1 MRAPRTPAMARIRV
15 RAGQHEVE
23 IDSRDLHID
32 NETMGQVVSEVSG
45 YLKPS
50 MRVLG
55 AMPDAEAFEP
65 EFEPVRVGAG
75 QLGPRLESLEGGGFF
90 GRPRTAS
97 ETVEQLRGAG
107 WAASPL
113 DVSRG
118 LARMAMARRLSRGAE
133 GYVTPGART

>member
-1 MRAPRTPAMARIRV
+1 MRSGAA
-15 RAGQHEVE
+15 EVE

-32 NETMGQVVSEVSG
+32 NETMGQVITEISA

-55 AMPDAEAFEP
+55 PLEDAEAREP
-65 EFEPVRVGAG
+65 EFEPVRVSGR

-90 GRPRTAS
+90 ERPRTVS

-107 WAASPL
+107 WSASPL

-118 LARMAMARRLSRGAE
+118 LARMAMSRRLSRASA
-133 GYVTPGART
+133 GYVTLDART

>member
-1 MRAPRTPAMARIRV
+1 MRSGAA
-15 RAGQHEVE
+15 EVE

-32 NETMGQVVSEVSG
+32 NETMGQVITEISG

-55 AMPDAEAFEP
+55 PLEEAEVREP
-65 EFEPVRVGAG
+65 EFEPVRVSGR

-90 GRPRTAS
+90 ERPRTVS

-107 WAASPL
+107 WSASPL

-118 LARMAMARRLSRGAE
+118 LARMAMSRRLSRASA
-133 GYVTPGART
+133 GYVTLDART